1 MLRLAARQIDLLQR
15 ELAQSPEALLAVI
28 FDDGQPVPELVQV
41 VCGVA
46 VSADGALIIV
56 NEDPDPGRTDWY
68 GYKRGDPVALFRIS
82 DYLGTPLTLISRIRV
97 ASAEAEWIVLHAG
110 GTMCPP
116 SLLELMRYVASQRF
130 TKPRF
135 LILVERLD
143 LICAAPELAD
153 LAALGQPID
162 LTANRDQA
170 YFREIITSADLDP
183 ETLTLLADVFARLWA
198 GPLPDLTPRSLERTC
213 ELAPLLGLRHAV
225 EGEYLDSWHDSGT
238 DMKLVERIIEELLRE
253 RTP

>member
-1 MLRLAARQIDLLQR
+1 MLRLAARKVDVLQR
-15 ELAQSPEALLAVI
+15 ELAQSSDTLLVVI
-28 FDDGQPVPELVQV
+28 LDDGQPVSELVQV
-41 VCGVA
+41 VCGVTD
-46 VSADGALIIV
+46 ADAAPITLS
-56 NEDPDPGRTDWY
+56 EDPDPARTDWY
-68 GYKRGDPVALFRIS
+68 GHKPGDPVALFRIS
-82 DYLGTPLTLISRIRV
+82 DYVGTPLTLINSIRV

-110 GTMCPP
+110 GTTCPP
-116 SLLELMRYVASQRF
+116 ALLELMRYVASQTF

-153 LAALGQPID
+153 LAALGPSID
-162 LTANRDQA
+162 LTTDRDRA

-213 ELAPLLGLRHAV
+213 ELAPVLGLRPAV
-225 EGEYLDSWHDSGT
+225 EMEYLDSGRASDT
-238 DMKLVERIIEELLRE
+238 ERERVEQVIREVLRE
-253 RTP
+253 RTH